1 MKTVLFAWEHGGGF
15 GHIANLGRF
24 AALLK
29 DCEIRPVFV
38 LKDPKAADLLEADAK
53 ILQAPPWP
61 AAASDENRSYRSTV
75 TMHDQLASAGLADE
89 QGLRSLLQAWDAI
102 LTTVDPDLIVADY
115 APAASMMARGRIPLI
130 VVGNGYTVP
139 PGDMKRFP
147 LLHRVHP
154 PRWSEDETLA
164 TVNRVLRSLDRPPL
178 KQLPQMFSGDAQMV
192 LTFPVLDPYD
202 LQRSSPLA
210 GPIFDSPPLEARMDA
225 NSIFVYLSRGVL
237 SALPFDIVPQLLPF
251 ADRLVISAPDILS
264 EQSYDLLRR
273 GARVYP
279 QHLPLS
285 ETLASTRLVIHFG
298 GGGLAAHAVAAGIP
312 QLVVATHIE
321 QLLNGLQLKKARL
334 GRVIDSYQPQA
345 GISNALD
352 AILADDDMRQYTTQA
367 GHEHRSM
374 LASMKPLETFKA
386 AALKFLAQ

>member
-1 MKTVLFAWEHGGGF
+1 
-15 GHIANLGRF
+15 
-24 AALLK
+24 
-29 DCEIRPVFV
+29 
-38 LKDPKAADLLEADAK
+38 
-53 ILQAPPWP
+53 
-61 AAASDENRSYRSTV
+61 
-75 TMHDQLASAGLADE
+75 
-89 QGLRSLLQAWDAI
+89 LLQAWDAI

-237 SALPFDIVPQLLPF
+237 SAPTRSAGLSATF
-251 ADRLVISAPDILS
+251 AIERDAGIHTARDSFRRRRAGGSRCRGGYPS
-264 EQSYDLLRR
+264 TRR
-273 GARVYP
+273 GNSHRAA
-279 QHLPLS
+279 S
-285 ETLASTRLVIHFG
+285 ERASAQKGTPR
-298 GGGLAAHAVAAGIP
+298 
-312 QLVVATHIE
+312 
-321 QLLNGLQLKKARL
+321 K
-334 GRVIDSYQPQA
+334 
-345 GISNALD
+345 
-352 AILADDDMRQYTTQA
+352 
-367 GHEHRSM
+367 GHR
-374 LASMKPLETFKA
+374 
-386 AALKFLAQ
+386 